1 MVNFGYPTVAE
12 TMSMATKAADDISAI
27 FPKPIKIEFEK
38 IYYPYLLM
46 NKKRYAGTHSPTHL
60 LTYSPTHLLTYSLT
74 YSLRFAVDK
83 QREI

>member
-12 TMSMATKAADDISAI
+12 TMPMATKAADDISAI

-60 LTYSPTHLLTYSLT
+60 LTYSLT